1 MANPESQIPNPKSQ
15 NEQTAEDYCRHLEN
29 YLCRKND
36 GHLIRIVGPAFEQVC
51 GWAARGIPLKLAMR
65 GIDRYFERYY
75 AKGPRR
81 RPVRIE
87 FCEADVL
94 DVFDEWRR
102 SVGVSAAAVP
112 GFGIRDSGFGGA
124 DDSSGAEN
132 EASGADLSGPRSSLP
147 AHLERVIARLTTLRA
162 GNDRSL
168 DPLLE
173 EIVREL
179 DAARARAKSIRGD
192 AREALIERLRQLD
205 ATLIDALRRQGDDS
219 SLRRIA
225 AEADEELKPFR
236 VRMPADAYQQAHR
249 ACVDRLLR
257 ERANLPSISYE

>member
-1 MANPESQIPNPKSQ
+1 MDVIPDDTPEN
-15 NEQTAEDYCRHLEN
+15 YCRTVEA

-51 GWAARGIPLKLAMR
+51 GWAAKGVPIKVAHR

-102 SVGVSAAAVP
+102 AVGVGAASASDEQETP
-112 GFGIRDSGFGGA
+112 EDGIEGA
-124 DDSSGAEN
+124 RRHG
-132 EASGADLSGPRSSLP
+132 SLP
-147 AHLERVIARLTTLRA
+147 AHLDRVIARVTALRA
-162 GNDRSL
+162 GEDRAL

-173 EIVREL
+173 AIAREL
-179 DAARARAKSIRGD
+179 DAVRGTAKGVRGD
-192 AREALIERLRQLD
+192 ARTALIARLAALDRQLVD
-205 ATLIDALRRQGDDS
+205 AARTQCDETVMRQ
-219 SLRRIA
+219 LA
-225 AEADEELKPFR
+225 EEAEAELAPFR
-236 VRMPADAYQQAHR
+236 LRMPADQYVR
-249 ACVDRLLR
+249 SRDACIERLLR
-257 ERANLPSISYE
+257 ERRRLPTVSYDA